1 MASDSPAG
9 ALGGVVIAGAGL
21 IGASIAWRLV
31 QCGIRVTLIDAGTL
45 GGETSS
51 AGAGMLSPG
60 GEFDQPSIWL
70 DLGVESMRMY
80 PAFVDELRA
89 ETGLPIDFGTCGC
102 LQYTDQPDQAAKRR
116 EFQSAAGISVQQ
128 TPDGLFYP
136 EDGYVDPTHLLRALR
151 EACHARGVGIVEQH
165 PLAMVDST
173 QYAALVIAA
182 GAWSSQLQVTH
193 GGQPVPLPP
202 VKPIKGHLIGF
213 DLEPGTLGP
222 MLRQGHTYVLQR
234 SSGFTIAGST
244 EQDVGFDRSVDDSI
258 CEDLHRRAAKLWP
271 ALAKVAPSK
280 RWVGFRPF
288 SMVPRIGRVEG
299 TNVWL
304 AYGHYRNGI
313 LLAPVTARRIAHEI
327 AIQAR
332 EIAI

>member
-1 MASDSPAG
+1 MASDSPAD
-9 ALGGVVIAGAGL
+9 ALGSVAIAGAGL
-21 IGASIAWRLV
+21 IGASIAWRLA
-31 QCGIRVTLIDAGTL
+31 QCGMRVTLIDAGTL

-60 GEFDQPSIWL
+60 GEFDQPSVWL
-70 DLGVESMRMY
+70 DLGIESMRMY

-89 ETGLPIDFGTCGC
+89 ETGMPIDFGIRGC
-102 LQYTDQPDQAAKRR
+102 HQFTDQLDQALKRR
-116 EFQSAAGISVQQ
+116 EFQSAAGISVEQ

-151 EACHARGVGIVEQH
+151 EACLARGVAIVEQH
-165 PLAMVDST
+165 PLATVDST
-173 QYAALVIAA
+173 QYAAVVIAA

-193 GGQPVPLPP
+193 GGRPVPLPP

-222 MLRQGHTYVLQR
+222 MLRHGHTYVLQR
-234 SSGFTIAGST
+234 ASGFTIAGST
-244 EQDVGFDRSVDDSI
+244 ELDAGFDRTVDPSI
-258 CEDLHRRAAKLWP
+258 CEELHQRAAKLWP
-271 ALAKVAPSK
+271 ALAKVAPVK

-288 SMVPRIGRVEG
+288 STVPRIGRVEG

-327 AIQAR
+327 AL
-332 EIAI
+332 

>member
-1 MASDSPAG
+1 MASDSPAD
-9 ALGGVVIAGAGL
+9 ALGSVAIAGAGL
-21 IGASIAWRLV
+21 IGASIAWRLA
-31 QCGIRVTLIDAGTL
+31 QCGMRVTLIDAGTL

-60 GEFDQPSIWL
+60 GEFDQPSVWL
-70 DLGVESMRMY
+70 DLGIESMRMY

-89 ETGLPIDFGTCGC
+89 ETGMPIDFGIRGC
-102 LQYTDQPDQAAKRR
+102 HQFTDQLDQALKRR
-116 EFQSAAGISVQQ
+116 EFQSAAGISVEQ

-151 EACHARGVGIVEQH
+151 EACLARGVAIVEQH
-165 PLAMVDST
+165 PLATVDST
-173 QYAALVIAA
+173 QYAAVVIAA

-193 GGQPVPLPP
+193 GGRPVPLPP

-222 MLRQGHTYVLQR
+222 MLRHGHTYVLQR
-234 SSGFTIAGST
+234 ASGFTIAGST
-244 EQDVGFDRSVDDSI
+244 ELDAGFDRTVDPSI
-258 CEDLHRRAAKLWP
+258 CEELRQRAAKLLP
-271 ALAKVAPSK
+271 ALAKVAPAK

-288 SMVPRIGRVEG
+288 STVPRIGRVEG

-327 AIQAR
+327 AL
-332 EIAI
+332 

>member
-1 MASDSPAG
+1 MASDSPAD
-9 ALGGVVIAGAGL
+9 ALGSVAIAGAGL
-21 IGASIAWRLV
+21 IGASIAWRLA
-31 QCGIRVTLIDAGTL
+31 QCGMRVTLIDAGTL

-60 GEFDQPSIWL
+60 GEFDHPSVWL
-70 DLGVESMRMY
+70 DLGIESMRMY

-89 ETGLPIDFGTCGC
+89 ETGMPIDFGIRGC
-102 LQYTDQPDQAAKRR
+102 LQFTDQPDQALKRR
-116 EFQSAAGISVQQ
+116 KFQSAAGISVEQ

-151 EACHARGVGIVEQH
+151 EACLARGVAIVEQH
-165 PLAMVDST
+165 PLGTVDST
-173 QYAALVIAA
+173 QYAAVVIAA

-193 GGQPVPLPP
+193 GGLPVPLPP

-222 MLRQGHTYVLQR
+222 MLRHDHTYVLQR
-234 SSGFTIAGST
+234 ASGFTIAGST
-244 EQDVGFDRSVDDSI
+244 ELDAGFDRTVDPSI
-258 CEDLHRRAAKLWP
+258 CEELRQRAAKLLP
-271 ALAKVAPSK
+271 ALAKVAPAK

-288 SMVPRIGRVEG
+288 SAVPRIGRVEG

-327 AIQAR
+327 AL
-332 EIAI
+332 